1 MDDADAKKQDLGVF
15 LRHFKLEKR
24 EFCETAKA
32 GIVVRF
38 GSHESFNHELHQIKE
53 INMHIV

>member
-1 MDDADAKKQDLGVF
+1 MNREMDDADAKKQDLGVF

-24 EFCETAKA
+24 EFCVTANT

-38 GSHESFNHELHQIKE
+38 GSH
-53 INMHIV
+53 